1 MFSNNVLMRHIL
13 LRIVDIQTSN
23 RVVKIVKNVCYIGS
37 VWFSENARERKLRG
51 KMEEKKKVRKGI

>member
-23 RVVKIVKNVCYIGS
+23 RVVKIVKNVCYIVTDGYRLT
-37 VWFSENARERKLRG
+37 NANPPLVLVKIAIEF
-51 KMEEKKKVRKGI
+51 